1 MAMTQ
6 PRDLDCA
13 VVYLAA
19 AEYFVY
25 DLTPDPESEEEISDE
40 VAGSEVR
47 TPETAQTNEA
57 ENANPHSFSP
67 CQKMTWM
74 MLELVDSRD

>member
-1 MAMTQ
+1 MVTKQ
-6 PRDLDCA
+6 PRDLDCT
-13 VVYLAA
+13 VVYLAV
-19 AEYFVY
+19 AEYFVD

-57 ENANPHSFSP
+57 ENTRYHSFSP
-67 CQKMTWM
+67 CRKMTWM
-74 MLELVDSRD
+74 MLGLVDSRD